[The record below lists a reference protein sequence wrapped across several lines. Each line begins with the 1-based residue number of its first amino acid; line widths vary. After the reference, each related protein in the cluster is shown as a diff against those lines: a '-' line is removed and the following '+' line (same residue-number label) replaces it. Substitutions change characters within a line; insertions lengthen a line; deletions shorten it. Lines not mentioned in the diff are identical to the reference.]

1 LAVASVAV
9 ASSRNF
15 AVRDMG
21 LRSCDVQWQSSGFRA
36 RRAVEENVQMKVV
49 YSEHM
54 VADAQSFSP
63 SARKPREVMTSWRRR
78 FPLLEVIEP
87 EPVTVE
93 QICLAHD
100 PDYVR
105 GVLSLRVPN
114 GFGNHLPEVAA
125 SLAWTSGAMLGAA
138 RMAFVEGCAAAP
150 VSGFHHAGF
159 AQGGGFCTFNGLLVA
174 AMVLRKE
181 QPHARIG
188 ILDFDQHYGNGS
200 TDIIRELGLHWIEHY
215 SAGAYWDQVEQ
226 AEPFLEEIASIMSR
240 FGDCD
245 LLLYQAG
252 ADPHVDD
259 PLGGWLSTAQLR
271 ERDRRVFRS
280 CRAMRLPVAWNLAG
294 GYQTNLRKVLDIHDN
309 TMLECLSAF
318 ITDSEQ

>member
-1 LAVASVAV
+1 
-9 ASSRNF
+9 
-15 AVRDMG
+15 
-21 LRSCDVQWQSSGFRA
+21 
-36 RRAVEENVQMKVV
+36 MKVV
-49 YSEHM
+49 YSERM

-63 SARKPREVMTSWRRR
+63 SARKPREVMVSWRRR
-78 FPLLEVIEP
+78 FPLLEVVEP

-93 QICLAHD
+93 QLCLAHD

-105 GVLSLRVPN
+105 GVLSSRAPN
-114 GFGNHLPEVAA
+114 GFGNVLPEVAA
-125 SLAWTSGAMLGAA
+125 SLPWTSGAMLGAA
-138 RMAFVEGCAAAP
+138 RAALLEGCAAAP

-174 AMVLRKE
+174 AMAIRRE
-181 QPHARIG
+181 RPRARIG

-200 TDIIRELGLHWIEHY
+200 TDIIRKLGLHWVEHY
-215 SAGAYWDQVEQ
+215 SAAACWDRVEQ
-226 AEPFLEEIASIMSR
+226 AESFLDEIQAIMRS
-240 FGDCD
+240 FSACD

-252 ADPHVDD
+252 ADPHIND

-271 ERDRRVFRS
+271 ERDRRVFTS
-280 CRAMRLPVAWNLAG
+280 CRAMGLPVAWNLAG

-318 ITDSEQ
+318 IADSEQ